1 MFSIAFRINSD
12 TWDDPSFQTGGSSF
26 PFPTDPDDH
35 CESPLHAYEH
45 IVPILNLL
53 CSKPKNLIYDPYF
66 CDGGVT
72 RNLKQLGFPD
82 VYNRKEDCYAIWK
95 QNQLPSFDVLVTNP
109 PYSGEHVSAFV

>member
-1 MFSIAFRINSD
+1 MNSV
-12 TWDDPSFQTGGSSF
+12 WGHNSLSLSLFPTGIISF

-45 IVPILNLL
+45 VIPILKIL
-53 CSKPKNLIYDPYF
+53 CDEHKGGLIYDPYF
-66 CDGGVT
+66 CDGGVA

-82 VYNRKEDCYAIWK
+82 VYNRREDCYTIWK

-109 PYSGEHVSAFV
+109 PYSGDHVSVHSF